1 MSDTKVNVSVVKKG
15 VSGAPVIKL
24 GVGKS
29 NEMAPRGGAFNSAVH
44 GNTFSYNAVGS
55 DLGNYKST
63 GPIDNANK
71 YYSST
76 TNTVT
81 VASHGFKTG
90 DYVVCVATNSNIPW
104 DDSITFTNYTLLYI
118 IKVDDDNIQLATT
131 KANADA
137 GTEISISTEV
147 NLNAGSEQRFFR
159 VHDFLKLKNTLYDYN
174 DHYPTYNIFPDFP
187 RTAADNW
194 DPTYNTSGFLF
205 DPLPHWRAVTST
217 LLPIDFSGFIGT
229 RFYENEFPYKD
240 TGINP
245 GTQFRVIGLYGAG
258 TSIPGSPVNQSNP
271 EWGVLN
277 PNNISF
283 NAGAGNEEIQRV
295 GAVAQGSSHGQN
307 VRIPGA
313 TGVWVKNEWQQDLTT
328 IAEGPQLSMVKAGGK
343 FKVGCKVRVP
353 RNDMLRSKN
362 FGGFYVS
369 MEYFKT
375 SAPTTKT
382 RDVYYVAI
390 KRADHT
396 LNIPDSD
403 GHTLTAT
410 EKKYNWRG
418 LSADAL
424 NERNTVGGA
433 SIAMEADY
441 VQKLGEYNAEDL
453 ADFKSLDFEIPVPTG
468 FKDDGQASPDGS
480 ASIAMSFNI
489 YYHEAAEHLEGLGSS
504 SIVLDSGTFASNM
517 TVGKRYV
524 IQEAGTE
531 SLSGGGDG
539 LAKWRALG
547 VLTGTPA
554 RGTIFRCISTASVL
568 GSDQIAG
575 AEVYEY
581 DVTDEVNSSQI
592 VAGNNYFIRELG
604 SQLTQSAM
612 HTLAGTTERQIE
624 PSINIRQGGTYT
636 IVNHDENGTEQW
648 SSVFMDNGDG
658 TEVRLTESDEFARRA
673 LNGDGLDGMA
683 FKCSKIEGAALN
695 GNATI
700 RTGGYPVNTSF
711 TALDTTGIS
720 QGFFVQGSGVVQFY
734 SPYVEYIPPDQV

>member
-1 MSDTKVNVSVVKKG
+1 MSDTKVNSPVVKKG

-24 GVGKS
+24 GVGKT
-29 NEMAPRGGAFNSAVH
+29 NEMAPRGRAFNRAKD
-44 GNTFSYNAVGS
+44 GNTFSYTVAGNG
-55 DLGNYKST
+55 LGNYKTT

-90 DYVVCVATNSNIPW
+90 DFVVINKTDSDIPW
-104 DDSITFTNYTLLYI
+104 NSFSISLYTIVYI
-118 IKVDDDNIQLATT
+118 IKVDDNTIKIATT

-147 NLNAGSEQRFFR
+147 NLNAGSEFRFYY
-159 VHDFLKLKNTLYDYN
+159 VDHFLKLKNSLYDFN
-174 DHYPTYNIFPDFP
+174 DNYPTYNIFPNQP
-187 RTAADNW
+187 RSQTENW

-245 GTQFRVIGLYGAG
+245 GSQFRVIGLYGSG
-258 TSIPGSPVNQSNP
+258 TSIPGSPVNQAAP

-277 PNNISF
+277 PNNKSF
-283 NAGAGNEEIQRV
+283 NSGTNNEEIQRV
-295 GAVAQGSSHGQN
+295 GAVAQGSSHDQN
-307 VRIPGA
+307 TRIPGA
-313 TGVWVKNEWQQDLTT
+313 TGVWVKNEWQQDVTT
-328 IAEGPQLSMVKAGGK
+328 IAELDQLPLVKTGGK

-353 RNDMLRSKN
+353 SNDMLRSKN

-369 MEYFKT
+369 MVYRKA
-375 SAPTTKT
+375 SAPSVDH
-382 RDVYYVAI
+382 RDVFYVAI
-390 KRADHT
+390 KRANHT
-396 LNIPDSD
+396 LNIPHSD

-418 LSADAL
+418 YKADPL
-424 NERNTVGGA
+424 NEHGNFDVLEN
-433 SIAMEADY
+433 EADY

-453 ADFKSLDFEIPVPTG
+453 ADFKSLDFEIPVPA
-468 FKDDGQASPDGS
+468 DYDEDGS
-480 ASIAMSFNI
+480 QAAMRMSFHL
-489 YYHEAAEHLEGLGSS
+489 YFHEAAEHLEGLGAS
-504 SIVLDSGTFASNM
+504 SIALDSGTFASNM
-517 TVGKRYV
+517 TVGKKYV
-524 IQEAGTE
+524 IQEEGTE
-531 SLSGGGDG
+531 SLSGGGTG

-612 HTLAGTTERQIE
+612 HALAGTSERAIE
-624 PSINIRQGGTYT
+624 SSDVIRQGGTYT
-636 IVNHDENGTEQW
+636 IVDHNANGTENW
-648 SSVFMDNGDG
+648 GSVYMDNGDG
-658 TEVRLTESDEFARRA
+658 TEVALTASDEFARRA

-683 FKCSKIEGAALN
+683 FKCSKIDGTALN

-700 RTGGYPVNTSF
+700 RTDGYPVNTSF
-711 TALDTTGIS
+711 TALATTGIS

-734 SPYVEYIPPDQV
+734 SPYVEYIPPDQA